1 MRSARIVWASL
12 LLGAL
17 AATPPGFAQQGPIK
31 IGEIN
36 SYSGMA
42 AFTAPYKNGLLLAE
56 EELNEGH
63 RHIALSAYITVTAG
77 SARELEV
84 ACSDVEQQAGQ
95 ARLDIRREFG
105 TQDVAFT
112 YTLPLCRG
120 LS

>member
-1 MRSARIVWASL
+1 METANEIRLRPDTANSPRHHEVEL
-12 LLGAL
+12 LA
-17 AATPPGFAQQGPIK
+17 FAFWRERGGPI
-31 IGEIN
+31 GTPEVDW
-36 SYSGMA
+36 
-42 AFTAPYKNGLLLAE
+42 FRAE

-77 SARELEV
+77 SARELEI
-84 ACSDVEQQAGQ
+84 ACGDVEQQAGQ

-120 LS
+120 LR